1 MNENEI
7 QKAIFKHFR
16 QRGAPGAFAFH
27 PKNGGIHQR
36 GQRRGINAGLGVVSG
51 VPDVIVI
58 HQGRTYG
65 LELKTDKGKLS
76 DTQIGTL
83 EEMERAGAICHVAHG
98 LDPALRWLEERQL
111 LRGRAA

>member
-1 MNENEI
+1 MKESEI

-16 QRGAPGAFAFH
+16 TRGAPGAFAFH

-36 GQRRGINAGLGVVSG
+36 GRRSGINSGLGVVSG

-58 HQGRTYG
+58 HQGRTYA

-76 DTQIGTL
+76 PAQISTL
-83 EEMERAGAICHVAHG
+83 EQMEHAGAIVDCVAG
-98 LDPALRWLEERQL
+98 LDPAIRWLEDHRL
-111 LRGRAA
+111 LVGRAA